1 MAAGKRSDPI
11 KMKRDREMIEAD
23 LEERMHVPQE
33 ARRYPN
39 LLERGRRVIQQ
50 RIDERRNAR
59 NPKPRISG
67 AKVIGFR
74 PPANDA

>member
-1 MAAGKRSDPI
+1 MAPYKRSDPT
-11 KMKRDREMIEAD
+11 KVRQDRERIEAD
-23 LEERMHVPQE
+23 LEDRMGVPQE
-33 ARRYPN
+33 ARRYPS
-39 LLERGRRVIQQ
+39 LIEKGRRMIQQ

-74 PPANDA
+74 EPRNDA